1 MQVSVTSETYNQ
13 IIQIVHLFNQKKIN
27 KEEIY
32 YKIIDILSK
41 YNTNINSNLKEKFN
55 LFQN

>member
-13 IIQIVHLFNQKKIN
+13 IIQIVHLFNKKIN
-27 KEEIY
+27 KEETY

-41 YNTNINSNLKEKFN
+41 DNTNINSNLKEKFN
-55 LFQN
+55 LLFK